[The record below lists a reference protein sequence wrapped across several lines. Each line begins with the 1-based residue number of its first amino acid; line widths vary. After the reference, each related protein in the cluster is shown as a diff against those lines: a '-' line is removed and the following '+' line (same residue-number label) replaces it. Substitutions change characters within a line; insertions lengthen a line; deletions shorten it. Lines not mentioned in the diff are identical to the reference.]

1 MATFHRFEELE
12 IWQIARGLSL
22 RVFKLTED
30 GPAFKDFKFRDQIR
44 SSAGSVMDNIA
55 EGFERSSQFEFVNF
69 LGISKGS
76 SGEVRLQLYRGID
89 QNYFPHESNELIKE
103 YEELA
108 AKIGGFMKYLNQSEI
123 KGQKFKNRSEYQ
135 ILNLKSQMCA

>member
-12 IWQIARGLSL
+12 IWQEARRLSL
-22 RVFKLTED
+22 KIFKLTD
-30 GPAFKDFKFRDQIR
+30 QGPASKDYKFRDQIR

-76 SGEVRLQLYRGID
+76 SGEVRSQLYRGID
-89 QNYFPHESNELIKE
+89 QNYFSPDTNEFIKE
-103 YEELA
+103 YDELA
-108 AKIGGFMKYLNQSEI
+108 SKISGFMKYLNQSEI
-123 KGQKFKNRSEYQ
+123 RGQKFKDR
-135 ILNLKSQMCA
+135 